1 MKTTKER
8 PEDKDSL
15 DHHLQKAV
23 TAGSLWVS
31 LWMPLRLIFEGDTQQ
46 ALQVFMQVMLGS
58 GQTPAQSRPDA
69 CLAGLPAEQE
79 RHKQRHAYAQEDECS
94 EGTTSR
100 AEGSNHWPRGPQAS
114 EGAETLRCSL
124 SPQQWALESVPAM
137 ASMCKGLWEEAT
149 QEASVGGT
157 RMAHL
162 REGLLL

>member
-31 LWMPLRLIFEGDTQQ
+31 LWIPLRLIFEGDTQQ

-124 SPQQWALESVPAM
+124 FLSSGNWRVSQLWPVCAKACGRRRLKKPLSGGHAWLTSGK
-137 ASMCKGLWEEAT
+137 AS
-149 QEASVGGT
+149 
-157 RMAHL
+157 
-162 REGLLL
+162 